1 MGLEELPS
9 PVKPSEETA
18 ALANM
23 VTAAQ
28 ESPCMEDSAKP
39 CLDS

>member
-23 VTAAQ
+23 VTAAPG
-28 ESPCMEDSAKP
+28 ESLHGGLS
-39 CLDS
+39 